1 MMCLIKRNIDYD
13 IYSYERNTN
22 NYADNN
28 INHIE
33 EQDIYHVLKVTFF
46 LTLYGIFM
54 FKIILN
60 IF

>member
-33 EQDIYHVLKVTFF
+33 EQDIYHVMKVAFF
-46 LTLYGIFM
+46 LMIYAIFM
-54 FKIILN
+54 FKL
-60 IF
+60 IFKLF

>member
-1 MMCLIKRNIDYD
+1 MCLIKRNIDYD

>member
-13 IYSYERNTN
+13 IYSYESNTN
-22 NYADNN
+22 NYVDNN

-33 EQDIYHVLKVTFF
+33 EQDIFHVLKVTFF
-46 LTLYGIFM
+46 LILYGIFM